1 MRFRAVYRPARVS
14 SPGVSVLPP
23 SPAGLARGGY
33 AAAFREK
40 GTGMSEIAV
49 VAISVAKPGY
59 EEQLRQALEGIVG
72 PTRKEAGVLQ
82 YDLHR
87 DVQEPRR
94 FVFVERWESAEA
106 LAVHAKSAHIDAYR
120 KAVADWVEHA
130 EIRVVSKIA

>member
-1 MRFRAVYRPARVS
+1 M
-14 SPGVSVLPP
+14 
-23 SPAGLARGGY
+23 
-33 AAAFREK
+33 
-40 GTGMSEIAV
+40 TEIAV

-59 EEQLRQALEGIVG
+59 EEQLREALEGIVG
-72 PTRKEAGVLQ
+72 PTRKEQGALQ

-94 FVFVERWESAEA
+94 FVFVERWESQEA
-106 LAVHAKSAHIDAYR
+106 LAAHAKSAHIAAYR